1 MKVFKF
7 GGASVNSADA
17 VRNMAQIVQT
27 HLEKEP
33 LVVVVSA
40 MGKTTNLLEKLVPTD
55 SSLNTQH
62 SSLRQQLEDYH
73 LDIAK
78 SLIPND
84 ETIVNKIQTL
94 LHQLDQTITTL
105 SHSATQSPSHSNY
118 NYCYDQVVSFGELIS
133 TTIIAEYLNH
143 LGINTL
149 WQDAREI
156 IKTDDHFREGRID
169 WKATEQE
176 IKNLELHLE
185 EELNTLKN
193 KDNPVKKIKNS
204 CRVILTQGFIGGT
217 HSPLSTLHSP
227 LSTTTLG
234 REGSDYSA
242 AILAYCLNAESVTI
256 WKDVPGFLNADPKF
270 FHDTVKIS
278 QIPYNEAIELAYYGA
293 SVIHPKTV
301 KPIQNKGI
309 PLYIRSFI
317 TPEAEGSSIGDYRT
331 LVPETPLYIFKN
343 NQILLSILPR
353 DYSFIAE
360 DNLQVIFGIL
370 SKIGIRVNLMQNS
383 ALSFSICIDNNP
395 QLVKPLIEELKSMFR
410 VRYNEDLQLITIR
423 YYTQEVIDSIVANR
437 PILLEQR
444 SRTTEQLIVPCK

>member
-17 VRNMAQIVQT
+17 VRNMAQVVQS
-27 HLEKEP
+27 HLESKP
-33 LVVVVSA
+33 LMVVVSA
-40 MGKTTNLLEKLVPTD
+40 MGKTTNLLEKLVPGSAD
-55 SSLNTQH
+55 VSSANA
-62 SSLRQQLEDYH
+62 LRKQLEVYH

-84 ETIVNKIQTL
+84 KTIIKKIQDL
-94 LHQLDQTITTL
+94 LHQLDNTIVSL
-105 SHSATQSPSHSNY
+105 QPDAAHYNY
-118 NYCYDQVVSFGELIS
+118 NYDQVVSFGEIIS

-149 WQDAREI
+149 WSDARQLI
-156 IKTDDHFREGRID
+156 QTDNHYREGRVD
-169 WKATEQE
+169 WQASETAT
-176 IKNLELHLE
+176 K
-185 EELNTLKN
+185 TLLA
-193 KDNPVKKIKNS
+193 DSITYS
-204 CRVILTQGFIGGT
+204 VILTQGFIGGT
-217 HSPLSTLHSP
+217 VDHK
-227 LSTTTLG
+227 TTTLG

-270 FHDTVKIS
+270 FADTVKIS

-309 PLYIRSFI
+309 PLFIRSFI
-317 TPEAEGSSIGDYRT
+317 TPEAEGSSIGDYKT
-331 LVPETPLYIFKN
+331 IVPETPLYIFKN

-395 QLVKPLIEELKSMFR
+395 QLIKPLIEELKSMFR
-410 VRYNEDLQLITIR
+410 VRYNENLQLITIR
-423 YYTQEVIDSIVANR
+423 YYTQAVIDSIVNDR

-444 SRTTEQLIVPCK
+444 SRSTEQLIVPCI

>member
-17 VRNMAQIVQT
+17 VRNMAHIVQS
-27 HLEKEP
+27 HLESET

-40 MGKTTNLLEKLVPTD
+40 MGKTTNLLEKLVPGSTD
-55 SSLNTQH
+55 NTQVH
-62 SSLRQQLEDYH
+62 ELRQQLEAYH
-73 LDIAK
+73 LGIAK

-84 ETIVNKIQTL
+84 EEIVAKVQEL
-94 LHQLDQTITTL
+94 LHQLDQTITSL
-105 SHSATQSPSHSNY
+105 TQSGKAANKQY
-118 NYCYDQVVSFGELIS
+118 NYCYDQVVSFGEIIS
-133 TTIIAEYLNH
+133 TTIIAHYLNH

-149 WQDAREI
+149 WADARQLI
-156 IKTDDHFREGRID
+156 RTDSHYREGRVD
-169 WKATEQE
+169 WQATQQE
-176 IKNLELHLE
+176 VEK
-185 EELNTLKN
+185 LKKEKSYN
-193 KDNPVKKIKNS
+193 V
-204 CRVILTQGFIGGT
+204 VLTQGFIGGT
-217 HSPLSTLHSP
+217 NANDDSHI
-227 LSTTTLG
+227 STTTLG

-242 AILAYCLNAESVTI
+242 AILAYCLGAESITI

-301 KPIQNKGI
+301 KPLQNKSI

-317 TPEAEGSSIGDYRT
+317 TPESEGSSIGNYHT
-331 LVPETPLYIFKN
+331 ISPETPLYIFKN

-370 SKIGIRVNLMQNS
+370 NELGIRVNLMQNS

-395 QLVKPLIEELKSMFR
+395 NLVPTLIERLSTMFR
-410 VRYNEDLQLITIR
+410 VRYNDNLQLITIR
-423 YYTQEVIDSIVANR
+423 YYTQQVIDSIVASR

-444 SRTTEQLIVPCK
+444 SRSTEQLIVPCN

>member
-17 VRNMAQIVQT
+17 VRNMAQIVQS
-27 HLEKEP
+27 HLEPGKP

-40 MGKTTNLLEKLVPTD
+40 MGKTTNLLEKLVPGVTD
-55 SSLNTQH
+55 EPQE
-62 SSLRQQLEDYH
+62 LRRQLEEYH
-73 LDIAK
+73 LKIYK
-78 SLIPND
+78 ELIPCVDDADNAVQELLRKLD
-84 ETIVNKIQTL
+84 GMLATL
-94 LHQLDQTITTL
+94 Q
-105 SHSATQSPSHSNY
+105 PSNEQYNY
-118 NYCYDQVVSFGELIS
+118 NYDQVVSFGELIS
-133 TTIIAEYLNH
+133 TTIIAHYLNH

-149 WQDAREI
+149 WEDARQCI
-156 IKTDDHFREGRID
+156 VTDNHHREGRVD
-169 WKATEQE
+169 WESTRGECWR
-176 IKNLELHLE
+176 L
-185 EELNTLKN
+185 
-193 KDNPVKKIKNS
+193 KDNATGYQV
-204 CRVILTQGFIGGT
+204 VVTQGFIGAT
-217 HSPLSTLHSP
+217 SDLK
-227 LSTTTLG
+227 TTTLG

-242 AILAYCLNAESVTI
+242 AILAYCLDAESVTI

-270 FHDTVKIS
+270 FANTVKIS

-317 TPEAEGSSIGDYRT
+317 TPEADGSSIGDYKT
-331 LVPETPLYIFKN
+331 IVPETPLYIFKN

-395 QLVKPLIEELKSMFR
+395 QLVAPLIEELKNMFR
-410 VRYNEDLQLITIR
+410 VRYNQNLQLITIR
-423 YYTQEVIDSIVANR
+423 YYTQEVIDSIVAGR

-444 SRTTEQLIVPCK
+444 SRTTEQLIVPGK

>member
-17 VRNMAQIVQT
+17 VRNMAQVVQS
-27 HLEKEP
+27 HLESKP
-33 LVVVVSA
+33 LMVVVSA
-40 MGKTTNLLEKLVPTD
+40 MGKTTNLLEKLVPGSAD
-55 SSLNTQH
+55 VSSANA
-62 SSLRQQLEDYH
+62 LRKQLEVYH

-84 ETIVNKIQTL
+84 KTIIKKIQDL
-94 LHQLDQTITTL
+94 LHQLDNTIVSL
-105 SHSATQSPSHSNY
+105 QPDAAHYNY
-118 NYCYDQVVSFGELIS
+118 NYDQVVSFGEIIS

-149 WQDAREI
+149 WSDARQLI
-156 IKTDDHFREGRID
+156 QTDNHYREGRVD
-169 WKATEQE
+169 WQASETAT
-176 IKNLELHLE
+176 K
-185 EELNTLKN
+185 TLLA
-193 KDNPVKKIKNS
+193 DSITYS
-204 CRVILTQGFIGGT
+204 VILTQGFIGGT
-217 HSPLSTLHSP
+217 VDHK
-227 LSTTTLG
+227 TTTLG

-270 FHDTVKIS
+270 FADTAKIS

-309 PLYIRSFI
+309 PLFIRSFI
-317 TPEAEGSSIGDYRT
+317 TPEAEGSSIGDYKT
-331 LVPETPLYIFKN
+331 IVPETPLYIFKN

-395 QLVKPLIEELKSMFR
+395 QLINPLIEELKSMFR
-410 VRYNEDLQLITIR
+410 VRYNENLQLITIR

-444 SRTTEQLIVPCK
+444 SRTTEQLIVPA

>member
-17 VRNMAQIVQT
+17 VRNMAHIVQS
-27 HLEKEP
+27 HLESEP

-40 MGKTTNLLEKLVPTD
+40 MGKTTNLLEKLVPTNSE
-55 SSLNTQH
+55 SSIPN
-62 SSLRQQLEDYH
+62 SELRQQLEDYH
-73 LDIAK
+73 LDIVK

-84 ETIVNKIQTL
+84 KEIVNKVLDL
-94 LHQLDQTITTL
+94 LRQLDHTITTL
-105 SHSATQSPSHSNY
+105 SHSNY
-118 NYCYDQVVSFGELIS
+118 NYCYDQIVSFGELIS
-133 TTIIAEYLNH
+133 TTIIAHYLNH

-156 IKTDDHFREGRID
+156 IKTDDHYREGRVD
-169 WKATEQE
+169 WEATQQK
-176 IKNLELHLE
+176 IKNLEL
-185 EELNTLKN
+185 
-193 KDNPVKKIKNS
+193 KIKNS
-204 CRVILTQGFIGGT
+204 YRVILTQGFIGGT
-217 HSPLSTLHSP
+217 DDG
-227 LSTTTLG
+227 TTTLG

-242 AILAYCLNAESVTI
+242 AILAYCLGAESVTI

-270 FHDTVKIS
+270 FKDTVKIS

-309 PLYIRSFI
+309 PLYIRSFV
-317 TPEAEGSSIGDYRT
+317 TPESEGSSIGDYPT
-331 LVPETPLYIFKN
+331 IIPETPLYIFRN

-395 QLVKPLIEELKSMFR
+395 QLVKPLIDELKNMFR
-410 VRYNEDLQLITIR
+410 VRYNENLQLITIR
-423 YYTQEVIDSIVANR
+423 YYTQEVIDRIVAGR

-444 SRTTEQLIVPCK
+444 SRTTEQIIVPCNEL

>member
-17 VRNMAQIVQT
+17 VRNMAQVVQS
-27 HLEKEP
+27 HLESKP
-33 LVVVVSA
+33 LMVVVSA
-40 MGKTTNLLEKLVPTD
+40 MGKTTNLLEKLVPGSAD
-55 SSLNTQH
+55 VSSANT
-62 SSLRQQLEDYH
+62 LRQQLEVYH

-84 ETIVNKIQTL
+84 KTIIKKIQDL
-94 LHQLDQTITTL
+94 LHQLDNTIVSL
-105 SHSATQSPSHSNY
+105 QPDAAHYNY
-118 NYCYDQVVSFGELIS
+118 NYDQVVSFGEIIS

-149 WQDAREI
+149 WSDARQLI
-156 IKTDDHFREGRID
+156 QTDNHYREGRVD
-169 WKATEQE
+169 WQASETAT
-176 IKNLELHLE
+176 K
-185 EELNTLKN
+185 TLLA
-193 KDNPVKKIKNS
+193 DSITYS
-204 CRVILTQGFIGGT
+204 VILTQGFIGGT
-217 HSPLSTLHSP
+217 VNHK
-227 LSTTTLG
+227 TTTLG

-270 FHDTVKIS
+270 FADTVKIS

-309 PLYIRSFI
+309 PLFIRSFI
-317 TPEAEGSSIGDYRT
+317 TPEAEGSSIGDYKT
-331 LVPETPLYIFKN
+331 IVPETPLYIFKN

-395 QLVKPLIEELKSMFR
+395 QLINPLIEELKSMFR
-410 VRYNEDLQLITIR
+410 VRYNENLQLITIR

-444 SRTTEQLIVPCK
+444 SRTTEQLIVPA

>member
-17 VRNMAQIVQT
+17 VRNMAHIVKS
-27 HLEKEP
+27 HLESEP

-40 MGKTTNLLEKLVPTD
+40 MGKTTNLLEKLVPGTISD
-55 SSLNTQH
+55 NEYK
-62 SSLRQQLEDYH
+62 SLRQQLEDYH
-73 LDIAK
+73 IDIVK

-84 ETIVNKIQTL
+84 ESIVNKVYTL
-94 LHQLDQTITTL
+94 LHQLDSTIATL
-105 SHSATQSPSHSNY
+105 QSDGEHYNY
-118 NYCYDQVVSFGELIS
+118 NYDQVVSFGELIS
-133 TTIIAEYLNH
+133 TTIIAHYLNH

-149 WQDAREI
+149 WEDARQCI
-156 IKTDDHFREGRID
+156 VTDNHHREGRVD
-169 WKATEQE
+169 WESTRGECWR
-176 IKNLELHLE
+176 L
-185 EELNTLKN
+185 
-193 KDNPVKKIKNS
+193 KDNAIGYQV
-204 CRVILTQGFIGGT
+204 VVLQGFIGAT
-217 HSPLSTLHSP
+217 SDLK
-227 LSTTTLG
+227 TTTLG

-242 AILAYCLNAESVTI
+242 AILAYCLDAESVTI

-270 FHDTVKIS
+270 FTDTVKIG

-317 TPEAEGSSIGDYRT
+317 TPEADGSSIGDYKT
-331 LVPETPLYIFKN
+331 IVPETPLYIFKN

-395 QLVKPLIEELKSMFR
+395 QLVTPLIEELKSMFR
-410 VRYNEDLQLITIR
+410 VRYNENLQLITIR
-423 YYTQEVIDSIVANR
+423 YYTQQVIDSIVAGR

-444 SRTTEQLIVPCK
+444 SRSTEQIIVPCK

>member
-17 VRNMAQIVQT
+17 VRNMAQVVQS
-27 HLEKEP
+27 HLESKP
-33 LVVVVSA
+33 LMVVVSA
-40 MGKTTNLLEKLVPTD
+40 MGKTTNLLEKLVPGSAD
-55 SSLNTQH
+55 VSSANAV
-62 SSLRQQLEDYH
+62 RKQLEVYH

-84 ETIVNKIQTL
+84 KTIIKKIQDL
-94 LHQLDQTITTL
+94 LHQLDNTIVSL
-105 SHSATQSPSHSNY
+105 QPDAAHYNY
-118 NYCYDQVVSFGELIS
+118 NYDQVVSFGEIIS
-133 TTIIAEYLNH
+133 TTIITEYLNH

-149 WQDAREI
+149 WSDARQLI
-156 IKTDDHFREGRID
+156 QTDNHYREGRVD
-169 WKATEQE
+169 WQASETAT
-176 IKNLELHLE
+176 K
-185 EELNTLKN
+185 TLLA
-193 KDNPVKKIKNS
+193 DSITYS
-204 CRVILTQGFIGGT
+204 VILTQGFIGGT
-217 HSPLSTLHSP
+217 VDHK
-227 LSTTTLG
+227 TTTLG

-270 FHDTVKIS
+270 FADTVKIS

-309 PLYIRSFI
+309 PLFIRSFI
-317 TPEAEGSSIGDYRT
+317 TPEAEGSSIGDYKT
-331 LVPETPLYIFKN
+331 IVPETPLYIFKN

-395 QLVKPLIEELKSMFR
+395 QLINPLIEELKSMFR
-410 VRYNEDLQLITIR
+410 VRYNENLQLITIR
-423 YYTQEVIDSIVANR
+423 YYTQEVIDSIVAGR

-444 SRTTEQLIVPCK
+444 SRTTEQLIVPA

>member
-17 VRNMAQIVQT
+17 VRNMAHIVQN
-27 HLEKEP
+27 HLESAP

-40 MGKTTNLLEKLVPTD
+40 MGKTTNLLEKLVPGTISD
-55 SSLNTQH
+55 NEYK
-62 SSLRQQLEDYH
+62 SLRQQLEDYH
-73 LDIAK
+73 IDIVK
-78 SLIPND
+78 SLIPN
-84 ETIVNKIQTL
+84 EESIVNKVYTL
-94 LHQLDQTITTL
+94 LHQLDSTIATL
-105 SHSATQSPSHSNY
+105 QSDGEHYNY
-118 NYCYDQVVSFGELIS
+118 NYDQVVSFGELIS
-133 TTIIAEYLNH
+133 TTIIAHYLNH

-149 WQDAREI
+149 WEDARQCI
-156 IKTDDHFREGRID
+156 VTDNHHREGRVD
-169 WKATEQE
+169 WESTRGECWR
-176 IKNLELHLE
+176 L
-185 EELNTLKN
+185 
-193 KDNPVKKIKNS
+193 KDNAIGYQV
-204 CRVILTQGFIGGT
+204 VVLQGFIGAT
-217 HSPLSTLHSP
+217 SDLK
-227 LSTTTLG
+227 TTTLG

-242 AILAYCLNAESVTI
+242 AILAYCLDAESVTI

-270 FHDTVKIS
+270 FTDTVKIG

-317 TPEAEGSSIGDYRT
+317 TPDAEGSSIGDYKT
-331 LVPETPLYIFKN
+331 IVPETPLYIFKN

-395 QLVKPLIEELKSMFR
+395 QLVTPLIEELKSMFR
-410 VRYNEDLQLITIR
+410 VRYNENLQLITIR
-423 YYTQEVIDSIVANR
+423 YYTQEVIDRIVANR

-444 SRTTEQLIVPCK
+444 SRTTEQLIVPV

>member
-17 VRNMAQIVQT
+17 VRNMAHIVQS
-27 HLEKEP
+27 HLESVP

-40 MGKTTNLLEKLVPTD
+40 MGKTTNLLEKLVPGTISD
-55 SSLNTQH
+55 NEYK
-62 SSLRQQLEDYH
+62 SLRQQLEDYH
-73 LDIAK
+73 IDIVK

-84 ETIVNKIQTL
+84 ESIVNKVYTL
-94 LHQLDQTITTL
+94 LHQLDSTIATL
-105 SHSATQSPSHSNY
+105 QSDGKHYNY
-118 NYCYDQVVSFGELIS
+118 NYDQVVSFGELIS
-133 TTIIAEYLNH
+133 TTIIAHYLNH

-149 WQDAREI
+149 WEDARQCI
-156 IKTDDHFREGRID
+156 VTDNHHREGRVD
-169 WKATEQE
+169 WESTRGECWR
-176 IKNLELHLE
+176 L
-185 EELNTLKN
+185 
-193 KDNPVKKIKNS
+193 KDNAIGYQV
-204 CRVILTQGFIGGT
+204 VVLQGFIGAT
-217 HSPLSTLHSP
+217 SDLK
-227 LSTTTLG
+227 TTTLG

-242 AILAYCLNAESVTI
+242 AILAYCLDAESVTI

-270 FHDTVKIS
+270 FTDTVKIG

-317 TPEAEGSSIGDYRT
+317 TPDAEGSSIGDYKT
-331 LVPETPLYIFKN
+331 IVPETPLYIFKN

-395 QLVKPLIEELKSMFR
+395 QLVTPLIEELKSMFR
-410 VRYNEDLQLITIR
+410 VRYNENLQLITIR
-423 YYTQEVIDSIVANR
+423 YYTQEVIDRIVANR

-444 SRTTEQLIVPCK
+444 SRTTEQLIVPV

>member
-17 VRNMAQIVQT
+17 VRNMAQIVQK
-27 HLEKEP
+27 HLESTP

-40 MGKTTNLLEKLVPTD
+40 MGKTTNLLEKLVPG
-55 SSLNTQH
+55 SSDIT
-62 SSLRQQLEDYH
+62 STKVLRQQLEEYH
-73 LDIAK
+73 QEIAS
-78 SLIPND
+78 SLMP
-84 ETIVNKIQTL
+84 ENKEVQHKIDTL
-94 LHQLDQTITTL
+94 LSNLDHLCTSLPTDVE
-105 SHSATQSPSHSNY
+105 HH
-118 NYCYDQVVSFGELIS
+118 NYCYDQVVCHGELLS
-133 TTIIAEYLNH
+133 TTIIAEYLNT

-149 WQDAREI
+149 WTDARQL
-156 IKTDDHFREGRID
+156 IKTDNHYREGRVD
-169 WKATEQE
+169 WNATEKE
-176 IKNLELHLE
+176 IKNLE
-185 EELNTLKN
+185 
-193 KDNPVKKIKNS
+193 PSIKNS
-204 CRVILTQGFIGGT
+204 YSIVLTQGFIGGT
-217 HSPLSTLHSP
+217 TDGQ
-227 LSTTTLG
+227 TTTLG

-242 AILAYCLNAESVTI
+242 AILAHCLDAESVTI

-270 FHDTVKIS
+270 FIDTVKIS

-317 TPEAEGSSIGDYRT
+317 TPEAEGSSVGDYSK
-331 LVPETPLYIFKN
+331 LVPETPLYIFRN

-370 SKIGIRVNLMQNS
+370 NELGIRVNLMQNS
-383 ALSFSICIDNNP
+383 ALSFSICVDNNP
-395 QLVKPLIEELKSMFR
+395 QRIKILIERLKSMFR
-410 VRYNEDLQLITIR
+410 VRYNENLQLITIR
-423 YYTQEVIDSIVANR
+423 YYTQAVIDSIVASR

-444 SRTTEQLIVPCK
+444 SRSTEQLIVPCK

>member
-17 VRNMAQIVQT
+17 VRNMAHIVQK
-27 HLEKEP
+27 HLESMP

-40 MGKTTNLLEKLVPTD
+40 MGKTTNLLEKLVPGATEAYE
-55 SSLNTQH
+55 TT
-62 SSLRQQLEDYH
+62 SLRQQLEEYH
-73 LDIAK
+73 RNIASALMPDNMDVQHKIGNLLSSLDHLC
-78 SLIPND
+78 S
-84 ETIVNKIQTL
+84 TL
-94 LHQLDQTITTL
+94 PPDTEHY
-105 SHSATQSPSHSNY
+105 NY
-118 NYCYDQVVSFGELIS
+118 NYDQVVSHGELLS
-133 TTIIAEYLNH
+133 TTIIAEYINS

-149 WQDAREI
+149 WLDARQI
-156 IKTDDHFREGRID
+156 IKTDSHYREGRVDWPATQEAID
-169 WKATEQE
+169 
-176 IKNLELHLE
+176 
-185 EELNTLKN
+185 TLSI
-193 KDNPVKKIKNS
+193 DSMPF
-204 CRVILTQGFIGGT
+204 RVILTQGFIGGT
-217 HSPLSTLHSP
+217 ANGQ
-227 LSTTTLG
+227 TTTLG

-242 AILAYCLNAESVTI
+242 AILAHCLNAENMTI

-270 FHDTVKIS
+270 FADTVKIS

-301 KPIQNKGI
+301 KPIQNMGI

-317 TPEAEGSSIGDYRT
+317 TPEVEGSSIGDYRT

-410 VRYNEDLQLITIR
+410 VRYNENLQLVTIR
-423 YYTQEVIDSIVANR
+423 YYTQEVIDSIVAGR

-444 SRTTEQLIVPCK
+444 SRTTEQIIVPCK